1 MLFLL
6 MHKNLQTFQ
15 LMLNLNSVLCHCWEG
30 PCINHPHVLTL
41 MHLLYVLEKKKHTLQ
56 HKHDHPTLL

>member
-6 MHKNLQTFQ
+6 MYKNLQTFQ

-30 PCINHPHVLTL
+30 PCINHPHVLCTRTL
-41 MHLLYVLEKKKHTLQ
+41 STRQ
-56 HKHDHPTLL
+56 AWSP